1 MEDMFSLREKREKIL
16 FYDYLGMPPEEIAQY
31 LNLSLR
37 TIQTTLRE
45 PVLKHRTVFFV
56 GYMDTRPE
64 IINRITNTVQ
74 DQKNHGG

>member
-1 MEDMFSLREKREKIL
+1 MEDMFSLRERRDKIL

-56 GYMDTRPE
+56 GYMDTSPE

-74 DQKNHGG
+74 DQKNHG

>member
-1 MEDMFSLREKREKIL
+1 MEDMFSLRERRDKIL

-45 PVLKHRTVFFV
+45 PVLKHRTIFFV
-56 GYMDTRPE
+56 GYMDTSPE

-74 DQKNHGG
+74 DQKNHG

>member
-1 MEDMFSLREKREKIL
+1 MEDMFSLRERRDKIL
-16 FYDYLGMPPEEIAQY
+16 FYDYLGMPPAEIAQY

-45 PVLKHRTVFFV
+45 PVLKHRTIFFV
-56 GYMDTRPE
+56 GYMDTSPE

-74 DQKNHGG
+74 DQKNHG

>member
-56 GYMDTRPE
+56 GYMDTSPE

-74 DQKNHGG
+74 DQKNHG

>member
-56 GYMDTRPE
+56 GYMDTSPE
-64 IINRITNTVQ
+64 IINKITNTVQ
-74 DQKNHGG
+74 DQKNHG